1 VASAKA
7 RTDLTFHL
15 QQLKAPAPYGAFF
28 LPEIEPNVRCVVP
41 IASLWFSFSRMKS
54 GGTEET
60 WETVVEST
68 SAERDQFISM
78 LQLLTVAGYFKV
90 ILDPVQGPLWDFD

>member
-1 VASAKA
+1 
-7 RTDLTFHL
+7 
-15 QQLKAPAPYGAFF
+15 
-28 LPEIEPNVRCVVP
+28 
-41 IASLWFSFSRMKS
+41 MKS